1 MQHLVVPCALAVRLA
16 SGTKR
21 TAKRA
26 AQRRNYALSCA
37 NRNEYNTATYK
48 LELELL
54 KTSREVKIKMADEK
68 KSSMWLRILEIIA
81 GVIILILGGYVI
93 AYPGVAI
100 GTLILFLA
108 IALIIIGIDYFIR
121 VFAKGITGWRRLLNL
136 ILSALAIIIAAAVI
150 ANPFIY
156 GSLTLVYL
164 LGLALLFAGIASAAR
179 GTVGGI
185 VVGILGIIIGFVVI
199 IFPGLGLATLVFL
212 LAVFLVIFGLES
224 IVSGIL
230 GRWV

>member
-1 MQHLVVPCALAVRLA
+1 MEFV
-16 SGTKR
+16 
-21 TAKRA
+21 TAE
-26 AQRRNYALSCA
+26 Q
-37 NRNEYNTATYK
+37 
-48 LELELL
+48 
-54 KTSREVKIKMADEK
+54 K
-68 KSSMWLRILEIIA
+68 KSPMWLRILEIIA
-81 GVIILILGGYVI
+81 GLIIVVLAGYVI

-100 GTLILFLA
+100 ATLILFLA

-121 VFAKGITGWRRLLNL
+121 VFAKDITGWRRLLNL
-136 ILSALAIIIAAAVI
+136 ILSVLAIIIAGAVI

-179 GTVGGI
+179 GTAGGI
-185 VVGILGIIIGFVVI
+185 VVGILGIIIGFAVI
-199 IFPGLGLATLVFL
+199 IFPGLGLGTLVFL

-224 IVSGIL
+224 IASGIL

>member
-1 MQHLVVPCALAVRLA
+1 MEIV
-16 SGTKR
+16 
-21 TAKRA
+21 TAD
-26 AQRRNYALSCA
+26 QQ
-37 NRNEYNTATYK
+37 
-48 LELELL
+48 
-54 KTSREVKIKMADEK
+54 

-81 GVIILILGGYVI
+81 GFIIVVLAGYVI

-100 GTLILFLA
+100 ATLILFLA

-179 GTVGGI
+179 GTAGGLI
-185 VVGILGIIIGFVVI
+185 VGILGIIIGFAVI
-199 IFPGLGLATLVFL
+199 IFPGVGLATLVFL

>member
-1 MQHLVVPCALAVRLA
+1 MAIRQTGTDISTLTHL
-16 SGTKR
+16 
-21 TAKRA
+21 
-26 AQRRNYALSCA
+26 
-37 NRNEYNTATYK
+37 
-48 LELELL
+48 
-54 KTSREVKIKMADEK
+54 TSKKVEGGENLMEIVTVDQK
-68 KSSMWLRILEIIA
+68 KSPMWLRILEIIA
-81 GVIILILGGYVI
+81 GIIIVVLAGYVI

-136 ILSALAIIIAAAVI
+136 ILSVLAIIIAAYVI
-150 ANPFIY
+150 AYPAIY

-179 GTVGGI
+179 GTAGSL
-185 VVGILGIIIGFVVI
+185 VVGILGIIIGFAVI
-199 IFPGLGLATLVFL
+199 IFPGVGLATFVFL
-212 LAVFLVIFGLES
+212 VAVFLVIFGLES
-224 IVSGIL
+224 IASGIL

>member
-1 MQHLVVPCALAVRLA
+1 
-16 SGTKR
+16 
-21 TAKRA
+21 
-26 AQRRNYALSCA
+26 
-37 NRNEYNTATYK
+37 
-48 LELELL
+48 
-54 KTSREVKIKMADEK
+54 MADEK

-81 GVIILILGGYVI
+81 GLIILVLGGYVI
-93 AYPGVAI
+93 AQPGVAI
-100 GTLILFLA
+100 ATLIFFLA
-108 IALIIIGIDYFIR
+108 VALIVLGIAYFVR

-136 ILSALAIIIAAAVI
+136 ILSVLAIIIAAAVI
-150 ANPFIY
+150 DNPFIY

-179 GTVGGI
+179 GTAGGI

-199 IFPGLGLATLVFL
+199 IFPGLGLATLVLL

-224 IVSGIL
+224 IISGIM

>member
-1 MQHLVVPCALAVRLA
+1 MRREASSAKQKLRRAVQT
-16 SGTKR
+16 GI
-21 TAKRA
+21 
-26 AQRRNYALSCA
+26 NI
-37 NRNEYNTATYK
+37 NTPTHK
-48 LELELL
+48 LEFELQK
-54 KTSREVKIKMADEK
+54 KTSREVKIKMADEN
-68 KSSMWLRILEIIA
+68 KSSIWLRILEIIA
-81 GVIILILGGYVI
+81 GLIILVLGGYVI

-100 GTLILFLA
+100 ATLILFLA
-108 IALIIIGIDYFIR
+108 IALIILGINYFIR

-150 ANPFIY
+150 DNPFVY

-179 GTVGGI
+179 GTIGGI

-224 IVSGIL
+224 IISGIM

>member
-1 MQHLVVPCALAVRLA
+1 MQT
-16 SGTKR
+16 GTDI
-21 TAKRA
+21 
-26 AQRRNYALSCA
+26 
-37 NRNEYNTATYK
+37 NTPTHK
-48 LELELL
+48 LQFELPK
-54 KTSREVKIKMADEK
+54 KTSKGVKIEMADET

-81 GVIILILGGYVI
+81 GLIILVLGGYVI

-100 GTLILFLA
+100 ATLILFLA
-108 IALIIIGIDYFIR
+108 IALIILGIAYFIR

-136 ILSALAIIIAAAVI
+136 ILSVLAIIIAAAVI
-150 ANPFIY
+150 DNPFIY

-185 VVGILGIIIGFVVI
+185 VVGILGIIVGFVVI

-224 IVSGIL
+224 IISGVV

>member
-1 MQHLVVPCALAVRLA
+1 MEIV
-16 SGTKR
+16 
-21 TAKRA
+21 TAD
-26 AQRRNYALSCA
+26 QQ
-37 NRNEYNTATYK
+37 
-48 LELELL
+48 
-54 KTSREVKIKMADEK
+54 

-81 GVIILILGGYVI
+81 GLIIVVLAGYVI

-100 GTLILFLA
+100 ATLILFLA

-121 VFAKGITGWRRLLNL
+121 VFAKGITGWRRLLNMV
-136 ILSALAIIIAAAVI
+136 LSALAIIIAAAVI

-185 VVGILGIIIGFVVI
+185 IVGILGIIIGFAVI
-199 IFPGLGLATLVFL
+199 IFPGLGLTTLVFL

-224 IVSGIL
+224 IASGIL

>member
-1 MQHLVVPCALAVRLA
+1 MELV
-16 SGTKR
+16 
-21 TAKRA
+21 TADK
-26 AQRRNYALSCA
+26 Q
-37 NRNEYNTATYK
+37 
-48 LELELL
+48 
-54 KTSREVKIKMADEK
+54 
-68 KSSMWLRILEIIA
+68 KSSMWLRILEIVA
-81 GVIILILGGYVI
+81 GLIILVLGGYVI

-179 GTVGGI
+179 GTAGGLI
-185 VVGILGIIIGFVVI
+185 VGILGIIIGFAVI

-224 IVSGIL
+224 IASGIL

>member
-1 MQHLVVPCALAVRLA
+1 MELV
-16 SGTKR
+16 
-21 TAKRA
+21 TAD
-26 AQRRNYALSCA
+26 Q
-37 NRNEYNTATYK
+37 
-48 LELELL
+48 
-54 KTSREVKIKMADEK
+54 K
-68 KSSMWLRILEIIA
+68 KSPMWLRILEIIA
-81 GVIILILGGYVI
+81 GLIIVVLAGYVI

-100 GTLILFLA
+100 ATLILFLA

-136 ILSALAIIIAAAVI
+136 VLSVLAIIIAGAVI
-150 ANPFIY
+150 ANPLVY

-179 GTVGGI
+179 GTAGGI
-185 VVGILGIIIGFVVI
+185 VVGILGIIIGFAVI
-199 IFPGLGLATLVFL
+199 IFPGLGLGTLVFL

-224 IVSGIL
+224 IASGIL

>member
-1 MQHLVVPCALAVRLA
+1 MEIVTVDQ
-16 SGTKR
+16 KR
-21 TAKRA
+21 
-26 AQRRNYALSCA
+26 SP
-37 NRNEYNTATYK
+37 
-48 LELELL
+48 
-54 KTSREVKIKMADEK
+54 
-68 KSSMWLRILEIIA
+68 MWLRILEIIA
-81 GVIILILGGYVI
+81 GIIIVVLGGYVI

-121 VFAKGITGWRRLLNL
+121 VFAKDITGWRRLLNL
-136 ILSALAIIIAAAVI
+136 ILSVLAILIAGSVI
-150 ANPFIY
+150 ANPFVY

-164 LGLALLFAGIASAAR
+164 LGLSLLFAGIASAAR

-185 VVGILGIIIGFVVI
+185 IVGILGIIIGFAVI
-199 IFPGLGLATLVFL
+199 VFPGLGLGTLVFL

-224 IVSGIL
+224 IASGIL

>member
-1 MQHLVVPCALAVRLA
+1 VQTGTHISTATHKLA
-16 SGTKR
+16 S
-21 TAKRA
+21 
-26 AQRRNYALSCA
+26 
-37 NRNEYNTATYK
+37 
-48 LELELL
+48 ELPKETL
-54 KTSREVKIKMADEK
+54 KEVKIEMADEK
-68 KSSMWLRILEIIA
+68 KSSIWLRILEIIA
-81 GVIILILGGYVI
+81 GLIILVLAGYVI

-100 GTLILFLA
+100 ATLIAFLS
-108 IALIIIGIDYFIR
+108 IALIILGVAYFIR
-121 VFAKGITGWRRLLNL
+121 VFAKGISGWRRLLNL
-136 ILSALAIIIAAAVI
+136 IMSVLLVIIAALVI
-150 ANPFIY
+150 DNPFIY

-179 GTVGGI
+179 GTIGGI

-224 IVSGIL
+224 IISGIM